1 MTATAELVSR
11 FAYAGDTSSRREAL
25 IDLIKAKQLHSV
37 VTTEPFRL
45 GLARLADS
53 AGDGGERDR
62 LLAVATLQR
71 AAASAPPIRSTVKA
85 LMRDVITR
93 PLSDL
98 HELPDV
104 DDRLYAAKSWRVVP
118 CAWSLDVL
126 AAAAV
131 REESG
136 EAARR
141 ECVEGLVELASEIS
155 EAISALRQALPAIRF
170 ETKKRGDSL
179 GRRLIRLLGALT
191 AVLSGIDKPVGEN
204 AGREVS
210 QLLDRGFRVVGR
222 PETRAVRAGLV
233 EQVALL
239 THAMVRVD
247 FSIGAR
253 DKTYEAL
260 SVVSEWFA
268 AYDWQELCASSKAVS
283 HVSRD
288 LQKSLLVLTGAGKID
303 ERLRHALA
311 TAAGSRKN
319 ADAICRTM
327 ATESPGIPDD
337 VRDWLA
343 HAPKRTQSAAAVES
357 RQRSIDEVLAELLIV
372 MSRLTRAADLVQSD
386 VLSEVSIVLP
396 QQAPA
401 VWRLTGLVGAMA
413 SKLSLAVEWRSL
425 RLRGTVG
432 QEVEF
437 SPIEHQLDTD
447 GVRSRRVRLLSPVVE
462 RISEDGV
469 PRVVLKA
476 AVEPIEDRRERV
488 SGA

>member
-1 MTATAELVSR
+1 M
-11 FAYAGDTSSRREAL
+11 
-25 IDLIKAKQLHSV
+25 
-37 VTTEPFRL
+37 
-45 GLARLADS
+45 
-53 AGDGGERDR
+53 
-62 LLAVATLQR
+62 
-71 AAASAPPIRSTVKA
+71 
-85 LMRDVITR
+85 
-93 PLSDL
+93 
-98 HELPDV
+98 
-104 DDRLYAAKSWRVVP
+104 
-118 CAWSLDVL
+118 
-126 AAAAV
+126 
-131 REESG
+131 
-136 EAARR
+136 
-141 ECVEGLVELASEIS
+141 
-155 EAISALRQALPAIRF
+155 
-170 ETKKRGDSL
+170 
-179 GRRLIRLLGALT
+179 
-191 AVLSGIDKPVGEN
+191 
-204 AGREVS
+204 
-210 QLLDRGFRVVGR
+210 
-222 PETRAVRAGLV
+222 RAGLV

-268 AYDWQELCASSKAVS
+268 AHDWQELCASSKAVS

-343 HAPKRTQSAAAVES
+343 HAPKRSQSAAAVES